1 MIDHYMVNK
10 KIEETISIQK
20 IDNTKFSVDTD
31 NQISDDTTVAI
42 LVTCVVKN
50 IGKFYPQIFLWKSK
64 IFL

>member
-1 MIDHYMVNK
+1 MRKKYSMIDHYMVNK

-50 IGKFYPQIFLWKSK
+50 IGKFYPQIFL
-64 IFL
+64 